1 MHAPTAMTKIT
12 AQDDAGATEGE
23 SGQGLVEYAMV
34 LMVVALVVVGVL
46 TTLGTQ
52 VTDMVQSVADAFP

>member
-1 MHAPTAMTKIT
+1 MQALTTMTKIRP
-12 AQDDAGATEGE
+12 QDDTGATDGE

-46 TTLGTQ
+46 TTLGTH
-52 VTDMVQSVADAFP
+52 VDDMVQSVADAFP